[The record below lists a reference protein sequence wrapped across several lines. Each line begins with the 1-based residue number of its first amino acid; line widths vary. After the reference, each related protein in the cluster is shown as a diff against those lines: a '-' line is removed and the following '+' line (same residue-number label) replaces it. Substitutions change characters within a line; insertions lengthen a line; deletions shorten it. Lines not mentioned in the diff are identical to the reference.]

1 MARQISKKFV
11 EEPGTS
17 TRSRKQ
23 AGAGSINELEAETTE
38 GGETLDTGLS
48 PRPGQRAASK
58 RLLNCQGKLE
68 YNVFG
73 CRHEYF
79 NIHCGTRILM

>member
-23 AGAGSINELEAETTE
+23 AGAGCINELEATQ
-38 GGETLDTGLS
+38 GGETS
-48 PRPGQRAASK
+48 PPTKRRHLRPSLTKFPTSRPAYITKVPAKQQK
-58 RLLNCQGKLE
+58 K
-68 YNVFG
+68 VKK
-73 CRHEYF
+73 
-79 NIHCGTRILM
+79 